1 MADVYTV
8 KITAQAREQMQDIT
22 HYIAVDLQAP
32 DAALRLLDTLE
43 KEISALSQLPHRIAL
58 TEEEPWHSYG
68 VHKMTVKNFLVY
80 FWIDEDARKVQVT
93 AVVYGRRDQ
102 AGQLTNMDME

>member
-1 MADVYTV
+1 MADIYTV
-8 KITAQAREQMQDIT
+8 KITAQASEQIQAIT

-43 KEISALSQLPHRIAL
+43 KEISSLSQLPHRIAL
-58 TEEEPWHSYG
+58 TEEELWHSYG

-93 AVVYGRRDQ
+93 AVVYSRRDQ
-102 AGQLTNMDME
+102 VGQLTNMDME